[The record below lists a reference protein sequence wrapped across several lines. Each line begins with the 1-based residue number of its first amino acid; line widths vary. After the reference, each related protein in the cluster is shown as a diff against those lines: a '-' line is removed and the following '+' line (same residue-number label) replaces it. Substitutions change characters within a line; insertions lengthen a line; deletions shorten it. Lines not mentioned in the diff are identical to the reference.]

1 MSNIYD
7 TNVTFNQP
15 LTNVKDILLLYP
27 TDTILDIS
35 CTRFDISGQLL
46 YNSLVTTNLN
56 ININS
61 IKLSNS
67 SIPYITIKNPVV
79 PSYSYNLTNGTNV
92 EGSIGYVY
100 SKLVTCPA
108 LVLNTNTNIIGNFH
122 DGISIKGGVYMAKLD
137 ITYRNTLSLPSTTPV
152 KIQHQIH
159 TETLNNVIYFKN
171 ATDSHIYTNT
181 CILFIG
187 TGQTLTHNCYIAQ
200 YLLGISNINASIV
213 NSQYKLSLLKIA

>member
-1 MSNIYD
+1 MSVIYD

-15 LTNVKDILLLYP
+15 LINVKDILLLYP
-27 TDTILDIS
+27 TDTMLDIS
-35 CTRFDISGQLL
+35 CTRFDISGQLI
-46 YNSLVTTNLN
+46 YNSLVTTNSN
-56 ININS
+56 INVNS
-61 IKLSNS
+61 IKLANS
-67 SIPYITIKNPVV
+67 TNPYINIRSPLV
-79 PSYSYNLTNGTNV
+79 PSYSYNITNGTNV

-108 LVLNTNTNIIGNFH
+108 LVQNTNTNIIGNFH
-122 DGISIKGGVYMAKLD
+122 EGISIKGGVYMAKLD
-137 ITYRNTLSLPSTTPV
+137 ISYRNTFLLPATTQV

-171 ATDSHIYTNT
+171 STDTHIYTNT

-200 YLLGISNINASIV
+200 FLLGISNINASIV